1 MDSQDDQL
9 HIVMVPFLAFGHLN
23 PFLELAMSLANMGHR
38 ISFISTPRNIQRL
51 LPNLSPNLASSSLIS
66 FVSFPLPKDENLR
79 DQAESTMDLPA
90 KEVPYL
96 KRAYDGLEGPVSSFL
111 ETAKPDWIIQDFA
124 PYWLPAIAS
133 RLDIPCC
140 FFSIFN
146 ASVNCFFGPPSAF
159 WESGENDS
167 GSKEEKPAMDLT
179 VPPSWIPFPSN
190 LAFRSYEFGRVF
202 ETVEVKLSGVTD
214 GHRISSAIN
223 GCEFM
228 AVRSCLEVESEF
240 LGLMEN
246 LFKRQV
252 IPVGLLPPTPPSP
265 DTIDEADNHEEWMRM
280 KEWLDKQEQKSVV
293 YIALGSEAT
302 LSQSEL
308 TELALGLE
316 SSKLP
321 FFWVLRKP
329 VGATGDLLSML
340 PEGFVERTRGN
351 GFMCMSWAPQMRIL
365 QHPSIGGF
373 LNHCGWSSVI
383 EALGFGCPL
392 ILLPMVNDQP
402 LNARTMV
409 WKEMGLEIERNEED
423 GSFTRESV
431 AKSLRTVMVDEDGE
445 KFRLNARKLK
455 DVFGNKLLNDG
466 YVERFSHHLKEH
478 RRGQTKSTN
487 I

>member
-1 MDSQDDQL
+1 MDSQDQL

-23 PFLELAMSLANMGHR
+23 PFLELSMSLANMGHH

-51 LPNLSPNLASSSLIS
+51 LPNLSSSTSLIS
-66 FVSFPLPKDENLR
+66 FISFPLPKDDNLR

-111 ETAKPDWIIQDFA
+111 ETSKPDWIIQDFA

-140 FFSIFN
+140 FFTIFN
-146 ASVNCFFGPPSAF
+146 ASVNCFFGPPSVF
-159 WESGENDS
+159 WESGGGENDS
-167 GSKEEKPAMDLT
+167 SSTEKPAMDLT

-190 LAFRSYEFGRVF
+190 LAFRSYEFSKVF
-202 ETVEVKLSGVTD
+202 ETVDIKLSGVTD

-223 GCEFM
+223 GCEIM
-228 AVRSCLEVESEF
+228 AIRSCLEVESEF
-240 LGLMEN
+240 LGLLEN
-246 LFKRQV
+246 LFKKQV

-265 DTIDEADNHEEWMRM
+265 DMTDEADKHEEWVRMR
-280 KEWLDKQEQKSVV
+280 EWLDKQERGSVV

-302 LSQSEL
+302 LSQPEL
-308 TELALGLE
+308 IELALGLE
-316 SSKLP
+316 LSKLA

-329 VGATGDLLSML
+329 IGSTEDLLHML
-340 PEGFVERTRGN
+340 PAGFMERTRGF
-351 GFMCMSWAPQMRIL
+351 GFICTSWAPQMRIL
-365 QHPSIGGF
+365 EHPSIGGF

-392 ILLPMVNDQP
+392 ILLPLVNDQP
-402 LNARTMV
+402 LNARTLV

-431 AKSLRTVMVDEDGE
+431 AKSLRTVMEDEQGE
-445 KFRLNARKLK
+445 KYRLNARKLK
-455 DVFGNKLLNDG
+455 DVFGNKSLNDG
-466 YVERFSHHLKEH
+466 YVERFSQYLKEH
-478 RRGQTKSTN
+478 KRGQTKSSK
-487 I
+487 

>member
-1 MDSQDDQL
+1 
-9 HIVMVPFLAFGHLN
+9 
-23 PFLELAMSLANMGHR
+23 MGLMLFA
-38 ISFISTPRNIQRL
+38 SM
-51 LPNLSPNLASSSLIS
+51 NLKPGIM
-66 FVSFPLPKDENLR
+66 ENLLKNAW
-79 DQAESTMDLPA
+79 QLMFWKYLQVLSKQSPPMDLPA

-96 KRAYDGLEGPVSSFL
+96 KRAYDGLEGPVSSFI
-111 ETAKPDWIIQDFA
+111 ETDKPDWIIQDFA

-140 FFSIFN
+140 FFTIFN

-159 WESGENDS
+159 WESGENDDS
-167 GSKEEKPAMDLT
+167 S
-179 VPPSWIPFPSN
+179 I
-190 LAFRSYEFGRVF
+190 F
-202 ETVEVKLSGVTD
+202 ETVDIKLSGVTD

-223 GCEFM
+223 GCAVM
-228 AVRSCLEVESEF
+228 AIRSCLEVESEF
-240 LGLMEN
+240 LGLLEN
-246 LFKRQV
+246 LFKKHV

-265 DTIDEADNHEEWMRM
+265 DTIDEADNHEEWVRMR
-280 KEWLDKQEQKSVV
+280 EWLDKQEQGSVV

-302 LSQSEL
+302 LGQSEL

-316 SSKLP
+316 LSKLP

-329 VGATGDLLSML
+329 VGSTGDLLSML
-340 PEGFVERTRGN
+340 PVGFLERTRGN

-431 AKSLRTVMVDEDGE
+431 AKSLRKVMVDEDGE
-445 KFRLNARKLK
+445 KYRLNARNLK

-466 YVERFSHHLKEH
+466 YVQRFSHYLKEH
-478 RRGQTKSTN
+478 KHGHTKTTN